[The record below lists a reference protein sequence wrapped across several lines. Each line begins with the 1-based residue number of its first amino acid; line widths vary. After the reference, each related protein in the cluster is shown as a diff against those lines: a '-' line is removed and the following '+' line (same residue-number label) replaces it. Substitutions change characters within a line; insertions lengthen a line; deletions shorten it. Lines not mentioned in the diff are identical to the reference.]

1 MNTPNACSIPSPTSR
16 GRGALAALAAVLLLV
31 ATTGPVLADPDAT
44 AYEQRRAAM
53 VMANDG
59 DLVEA
64 AEYLVLAVGQLAADD
79 PEQDDNL
86 RLAARLYHHAGD
98 LDAAWRTM
106 VNAGVAAY
114 RLGDAVRA
122 GNDLVDATVVAVE
135 AGHASR
141 AWDTAHKVGFVLR
154 TAELEAGERLAIL
167 ERIQVG
173 PLPGVSG

>member
-1 MNTPNACSIPSPTSR
+1 MDIPIPSSIPSPISR
-16 GRGALAALAAVLLLV
+16 GRAALAALAAVLLLV
-31 ATTGPVLADPDAT
+31 VTTGPALADPEET
-44 AYEQRRAAM
+44 AYELRRAAM
-53 VMANDG
+53 VMANGG
-59 DLVEA
+59 DLV
-64 AEYLVLAVGQLAADD
+64 GAADHLVRVTGRLATD
-79 PEQDDNL
+79 HPERDDNL

-98 LDAAWRTM
+98 LESAWRTM

-154 TAELEAGERLAIL
+154 TAELGAAERLAIL

-173 PLPGVSG
+173 SPGLVSG